1 MLNLSQSYIQMD
13 FKEEQK
19 PLSGFDAF
27 VNTIVGKAY
36 TLFPHK
42 YILFKDAKKIS
53 KLSLSYELLNEEQF
67 RDKIKEIRV
76 KIKRSK
82 GKVKKETLLHA
93 FAIVCEASFR
103 SLNIRPYSVQ
113 ILGALSMYH
122 NFIVQMHTGEGK
134 TITAGLT
141 AVLYAWGG
149 RPTHVVTS
157 NDYLALRDSETLMPF
172 YELCGLSVGFIGAE
186 MQTEQRG
193 ENYKK
198 SIVYATSNEILADFL
213 RDQMQSSSEYNFN
226 TTLLNALKNNF
237 NKNRVLQGLHNII
250 IDEADSLLADEAT
263 TPLIISIPK
272 ENKPLTN
279 AIIFMNDISKSLI
292 KEEHYTLNP
301 KYKEVYLTQE
311 GETFV
316 EKLIENLN
324 PLWKSKNRR
333 EYILKQTLVA
343 KEFYFKGVDYVIV
356 DEKLIIVDEK
366 TGRLVP
372 NRSWGNGLHQAVEAK
387 ENIPLSPPTQTHIK
401 MSFQR
406 FFRLYKNISGMSGT
420 LQKLESELWYI
431 YNLPTMKIPKRIP
444 NKYKILKEKIVSN
457 KDEKW
462 SIVVENIKE
471 VHQTKQPIL
480 VGTRTL
486 EESESL
492 SKALNEIGVPN
503 QVLNALYHEEEAK
516 IIEKAGALSMVTIA
530 TNMAGRGT
538 DIKVDKEAVKLQGLY
553 VITTER
559 HSSERVDM
567 QLFGRTARQGQP
579 GMVQRVVS
587 LEDELFVHKSFP
599 LIRKIFKSKIDSSL
613 WRYFI
618 IFYYKRIQKRSDK
631 EASKRRREILLND
644 FATKQMLSFSEKD

>member
-1 MLNLSQSYIQMD
+1 MD
-13 FKEEQK
+13 FKEEEK
-19 PLSGFDAF
+19 PLSGFDTF
-27 VNTIVGKAY
+27 MNTIIGKAY

-42 YILFKDAKKIS
+42 YFLFKEAVKIS

-67 RDKIKEIRV
+67 REKIQEMK
-76 KIKRSK
+76 KTIKLSK

-93 FAIVCEASFR
+93 FAIICEASFR
-103 SLNIRPYSVQ
+103 SLEIRPYSVQ

-122 NFIVQMHTGEGK
+122 GFIVQMHTGEGK

-149 RPTHVVTS
+149 KPCHVVTS
-157 NDYLALRDSETLMPF
+157 NDYLALRDSESLMSF
-172 YELCGLSVGFIGAE
+172 YALCGLSVGFIGAE
-186 MQTEQRG
+186 METDERREIYQ
-193 ENYKK
+193 K

-213 RDQMQSSSEYNFN
+213 RDQMHSNTAHNFN
-226 TTLLNALKNNF
+226 TTLLNALK
-237 NKNRVLQGLHNII
+237 KNYNTNQVLQGLHNII

-279 AIIFMNDISKSLI
+279 AIIFMNDISKRLI

-301 KYKEVYLTQE
+301 KYKEVYLTSE
-311 GETFV
+311 GETFI
-316 EKLIENLN
+316 EELIENLT

-343 KEFYFKGVDYVIV
+343 KEFYFKGIDYVIV
-356 DEKLIIVDEK
+356 DEKLVIVDEK

-387 ENIPLSPPTQTHIK
+387 ENIDLSPPTQTHIK

-420 LQKLESELWYI
+420 LQKLNSELWYI
-431 YNLPTMKIPKRIP
+431 YKLPTMKIPKRIQ
-444 NKYKILKEKIVSN
+444 NNYKILKEKIVST
-457 KDEKW
+457 KAEKW
-462 SIVVENIKE
+462 SIIVENIKE
-471 VHQTKQPIL
+471 IHHHQQPIL
-480 VGTRTL
+480 VGTRTI
-486 EESESL
+486 EESEYL
-492 SKALNEIGVPN
+492 SKALNEIGISH
-503 QVLNALYHEEEAK
+503 QILNALYHEEEAQ
-516 IIEKAGALSMVTIA
+516 IIEKAGGLSMVTIA

-538 DIKVDKEAVKLQGLY
+538 DIKVDKEAIKRGGLY

-567 QLFGRTARQGQP
+567 QLFGRTARQGQA

-587 LEDELFVHKSFP
+587 LEDELFVNKSFP
-599 LIRKIFKSKIDSSL
+599 WIRKIFQSKINSSL
-613 WRYFI
+613 WQYFI
-618 IFYYKRIQKRSDK
+618 ILFYKKIQKRSDK
-631 EASKRRREILLND
+631 EASKKRRQILVND
-644 FATKQMLSFSEKD
+644 FSTKQMLSFSEK